1 MVTGGVNNLSVWI
14 PDLTAIE
21 GSRYKALATAIGN
34 AIKQGNLKSD
44 ERLPTHRSLAE
55 ALEVTVGTVSRGYAE
70 AENRGFVYAVVGR
83 GTFVRGKDEPGMLQI
98 PEQDNSIIDLSLNLP
113 IKLDKADDLATV
125 MRDISRRPG
134 DMNKLLCY
142 QPDVGLIEH
151 REVLAGWFTQTE
163 WRVNADK
170 LIITHGAQHG
180 ILVSL
185 MALTRPGDVILSE
198 GLTYPGLTA
207 ITHQLKVESQGL
219 VLDNEGII
227 PSALEAACQRY
238 QPKLLYCT
246 PTLQNPTTAIMSLE
260 RRQAIIRI
268 CQQYNVL
275 ILEDDVNGPLAEIAP
290 LPLAALAPEQV
301 IYIGS
306 LSKSLAAGLRVG
318 ALVTP
323 DAVRD
328 RIADA
333 VRASCW
339 MVSPVVIEIAC
350 EWVRSGRAEEQV
362 AYQKQ
367 DMKLRQAIARK
378 KLRPFD
384 AVITPFGFHV
394 WLMLP
399 EPWRASQF
407 VKEAEHRGVLLK
419 GAGTFAVGRF
429 EAPHGVR
436 IAISCARD
444 IEQLEQGLDVLV
456 DMLKAGP
463 EPTLSVF

>member
-1 MVTGGVNNLSVWI
+1 MSEWV
-14 PDLTAIE
+14 PDLTVIE
-21 GSRYKALATAIGN
+21 GARYKALAKSIGE
-34 AIKQGNLKSD
+34 AIKLGELKVD
-44 ERLPTHRSLAE
+44 ERLPTHRALAE

-70 AENRGFVYAVVGR
+70 AEDRGFVYAVVGR
-83 GTFVRGKDEPGMLQI
+83 GTFVRGNDEPGMLQI
-98 PEQDNSIIDLSLNLP
+98 PEQNDAIIDFSLNLP
-113 IKLDKADDLATV
+113 VKLDKADDLSSV
-125 MRDISRRPG
+125 MRDISKRPG

-142 QPDVGLIEH
+142 QPDVGLAEH
-151 REVLAGWFTQTE
+151 REVLAGWFSKPL
-163 WRVNADK
+163 WRVTADK
-170 LIITHGAQHG
+170 LIVTHGAQHG

-207 ITHQLKVESQGL
+207 ITHQLKVETQGL
-219 VLDNEGII
+219 VLDKEGIV

-260 RRQAIIRI
+260 RRQDIIRI

-275 ILEDDVNGPLAEIAP
+275 ILEDDVNGPLAEISP
-290 LPLAALAPEQV
+290 LPLAAMAPEQV

-306 LSKSLAAGLRVG
+306 LSKSLAAGLRIG
-318 ALVTP
+318 ALVIP
-323 DAVRD
+323 DNVRD
-328 RIADA
+328 RIADS

-339 MVSPVVIEIAC
+339 MVSPVVAEIAC
-350 EWVRSGRAEEQV
+350 EWIRSGRAEAQV
-362 AYQKQ
+362 VCQKQ
-367 DMKLRQAIARK
+367 DIKLRQDIARR
-378 KLRPFD
+378 KLSSFD

-394 WLMLP
+394 WLLLP

-429 EAPHGVR
+429 DAPHGVR

-444 IEQLEQGLDVLV
+444 IEQLDQGLDVLV
-456 DMLKAGP
+456 EMLKAGP

>member
-1 MVTGGVNNLSVWI
+1 MDRVKKLSVWI

-21 GSRYKALATAIGN
+21 GSRYKALAKAIGD
-34 AIKQGNLKSD
+34 AIKQGDLKPD

-70 AENRGFVYAVVGR
+70 AEDRGFVYAVVGR

-98 PEQDNSIIDLSLNLP
+98 PEQDDEIIDFSLNLP

-125 MRDISRRPG
+125 MRDISRRPS

-151 REVLAGWFTQTE
+151 REVLAGWFTQAE
-163 WRVNADK
+163 WQVTPDK

-207 ITHQLKVESQGL
+207 ITHQLKVETQGL

-227 PSALEAACQRY
+227 PSALETACQRY

-275 ILEDDVNGPLAEIAP
+275 ILEDDVNGPLAETAP

-328 RIADA
+328 RIADS

-339 MVSPVVIEIAC
+339 MVSPVVTEIAC

-378 KLRPFD
+378 KLRAFD

-399 EPWRASQF
+399 EPWRAGQF

>member
-1 MVTGGVNNLSVWI
+1 MGGESKLSVWI

-21 GSRYKALATAIGN
+21 GPRYKALATAIG
-34 AIKQGNLKSD
+34 AGIKQGELKSD

-70 AENRGFVYAVVGR
+70 AEDRGFVYAVVGR
-83 GTFVRGKDEPGMLQI
+83 GTFVRGKEEPGMLHI
-98 PEQDNSIIDLSLNLP
+98 PEQNDSIIDFSLNLP

-125 MRDISRRPG
+125 MRDISKRPG

-151 REVLAGWFTQTE
+151 REVLAGWFSQPQWQVTP
-163 WRVNADK
+163 DK
-170 LIITHGAQHG
+170 MIITHGAQHG

-207 ITHQLKVESQGL
+207 ITHQLKVETQGL
-219 VLDNEGII
+219 ILDKEGIV

-260 RRQAIIRI
+260 RRQEIIRI

-275 ILEDDVNGPLAEIAP
+275 ILEDDVNGPLAEYAP
-290 LPLAALAPEQV
+290 LPLAAMAPEQV
-301 IYIGS
+301 VYIGS

-323 DAVRD
+323 DNVRD
-328 RIADA
+328 RIADS

-339 MVSPVVIEIAC
+339 MVSPVVAEIAC
-350 EWVRSGRAEEQV
+350 EWVRSGRAEDQV
-362 AYQKQ
+362 MHQKQ
-367 DMKLRQAIARK
+367 DMKLRQEIARK
-378 KLRPFD
+378 KLNQFG

-399 EPWRASQF
+399 EPWRAGQF